1 MRAPIGDNAGTL
13 PLVTRFGANYTPSQ
27 HWWHVWLDFD
37 TPGVTGT
44 IRRDLDAIA
53 GLGLDHVRVFPS
65 WPVFQ
70 PDRGRVRP
78 RAVAQLVEL
87 VRLAAAAG
95 LDVSVD
101 ALQGHLSS
109 FDFYPSWTLTWHRRN
124 LFTDPAVV
132 EAQALL
138 VRTLAGALR
147 DEPNYLGLNLGNE
160 PNNLVAHNPVTT
172 GEVDAWLDRLL
183 TCADVADPGHP
194 ATHCAYDAAW
204 YAEGHP
210 FGPGAC
216 ATKGAM
222 TCVHPW
228 VFSEDC
234 ARRYGP
240 RSPEVT
246 HLAEYVV
253 ELARAY
259 ATDPARVTWVQELG
273 APAPHIPAAD
283 APGFAERTLAN
294 VLTCARVW
302 GVTWW
307 CSHDVDRALLDFP
320 ELEYG
325 LGLLRTDGSVKPVGA
340 AVSRAVA
347 AARSAPPEPVPRPT
361 ALALDADPD
370 GRGRAAS
377 APGGAYFE
385 AWMRLT
391 AEGHRPAVVLASR
404 VGDRDYLGGRGITT
418 IL

>member
-1 MRAPIGDNAGTL
+1 M
-13 PLVTRFGANYTPSQ
+13 RFGANYTPSQ

-37 TPGVTGT
+37 TPGVVDG

-53 GLGLDHVRVFPS
+53 GLGLDHVRVFAS

-70 PDRGRVRP
+70 PNRGVVRP

-109 FDFYPSWTLTWHRRN
+109 FDFYPSWTVTWHQRN

-132 EAQALL
+132 SGQALL
-138 VRTLAGALR
+138 VRTLAQALR

-160 PNNLVAHNPVTT
+160 PNNLVAHNPVTAE
-172 GEVDAWLDRLL
+172 EVDAWLDRLL
-183 TCADVADPGHP
+183 AECAAADSAHP
-194 ATHCAYDAAW
+194 ATHCAYDAVW
-204 YAEGHP
+204 YEEGHP
-210 FGPGAC
+210 FTPAAS

-228 VFSEDC
+228 VFSGDC

-240 RSPEVT
+240 LSVEVT

-259 ATDPARVTWVQELG
+259 ATDPARVTWVQEIG
-273 APAPHIPAAD
+273 APAPHIPETDAAE
-283 APGFAERTLAN
+283 FAERSLAN
-294 VLTCARVW
+294 VLTCAGLW

-307 CSHDVDRALLDFP
+307 CSHDVDRGLLDFP

-325 LGLLRTDGSVKPVGA
+325 LGLLRTDNGVKDVG
-340 AVSRAVA
+340 RAVA
-347 AARSAPPEPVPRPT
+347 GTVESAPTVVERTT
-361 ALALDADPD
+361 ALVLPSPERALA
-370 GRGRAAS
+370 
-377 APGGAYFE
+377 APGGAFFE
-385 AWMRLT
+385 AWMRR
-391 AEGHRPAVVLASR
+391 AADGERPAVVLASR
-404 VGDRDYLGGRGITT
+404 AGDPAHLAARGVTAIHGAT
-418 IL
+418 

>member
-1 MRAPIGDNAGTL
+1 M
-13 PLVTRFGANYTPSQ
+13 RFGANYTPSQ

-37 TPGVTGT
+37 TPGVLDG

-53 GLGLDHVRVFPS
+53 GLGLDHVRVFAS

-70 PDRGRVRP
+70 PNRGVIRP

-87 VRLAAAAG
+87 VRLAGAAG

-109 FDFYPSWTLTWHRRN
+109 FDFYPSWTVTWHHRN

-132 EAQALL
+132 PAQAVF

-160 PNNLVAHNPVTT
+160 PNNLVAHNPVTAE
-172 GEVDAWLDRLL
+172 EVDAWLDRLL
-183 TCADVADPGHP
+183 AECVAADPAHP
-194 ATHCAYDAAW
+194 ATHCAYDAVW
-204 YAEGHP
+204 YEEGHP
-210 FGPGAC
+210 FTPAAS

-228 VFSEDC
+228 VFSGDC

-240 RSPEVT
+240 RSVEVT

-259 ATDPARVTWVQELG
+259 ATDPARVTWVQEIG
-273 APAPHIPAAD
+273 APAPHIPEAD
-283 APGFAERTLAN
+283 AASFAEASLAN
-294 VLTCARVW
+294 VLTCAGLW

-307 CSHDVDRALLDFP
+307 CSHDVDRRLVDFP

-325 LGLLRTDGSVKPVGA
+325 LGLLRTDNSVKDVG
-340 AVSRAVA
+340 RAVA
-347 AARSAPPEPVPRPT
+347 GTVAAERSAPTAVAERTT
-361 ALALDADPD
+361 ALVLPSPERALA
-370 GRGRAAS
+370 
-377 APGGAYFE
+377 APGGAFFE
-385 AWMRLT
+385 AWMRR
-391 AEGHRPAVVLASR
+391 AADGERPAVVLASR
-404 VGDRDYLGGRGITT
+404 AADGATERPGRD
-418 IL
+418 

>member
-1 MRAPIGDNAGTL
+1 VI
-13 PLVTRFGANYTPSQ
+13 RFGANYTPSQ

-37 TPGVTGT
+37 TPGVTDG

-87 VRLAAAAG
+87 LRLAAAAG

-109 FDFYPSWTLTWHRRN
+109 FDFYPPWTVTWHHRN

-132 EAQALL
+132 DAQAVL
-138 VRTLAGALR
+138 VRTLATALR
-147 DEPNYLGLNLGNE
+147 DEPNYLGLNVGNE
-160 PNNLVAHNPVTT
+160 PNNLVAHNPVSA

-183 TCADVADPGHP
+183 AEAVAADATHP

-204 YAEGHP
+204 YTEAHP
-210 FGPGAC
+210 FTPGAS
-216 ATKGAM
+216 ATKGAL

-228 VFSEDC
+228 VFSDDC

-240 RSPEVT
+240 LSPEVT
-246 HLAEYVV
+246 HLAEYAV

-259 ATDPARVTWVQELG
+259 ATDPGRVTWVQELG
-273 APAPHIPAAD
+273 APDPHIPVD
-283 APGFAERTLAN
+283 VAPRFAERTLAN
-294 VLTCARVW
+294 VLTCDRLW

-307 CSHDVDRALLDFP
+307 CSHDVDRSLLDFP

-325 LGLLRTDGSVKPVGA
+325 LGLLRTDNSVKPIGTAVG
-340 AVSRAVA
+340 RAVA
-347 AARSAPPEPVPRPT
+347 EAKASPPLPVPRTT
-361 ALALDADPD
+361 ALVLDAEP
-370 GRGRAAS
+370 GGHGRAAS
-377 APGGAYFE
+377 APGGSYFE
-385 AWMRLT
+385 AWMR
-391 AEGHRPAVVLASR
+391 AAARGERPAVVLAAR
-404 VGDRDYLGGRGITT
+404 ATDRDHLAVRGITGVVAP
-418 IL
+418 